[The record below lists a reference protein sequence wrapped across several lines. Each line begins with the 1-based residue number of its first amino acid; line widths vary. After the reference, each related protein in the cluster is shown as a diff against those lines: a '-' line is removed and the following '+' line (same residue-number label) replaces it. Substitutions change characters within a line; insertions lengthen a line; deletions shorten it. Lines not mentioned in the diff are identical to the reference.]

1 METAGGPRLQDLVA
15 QVIGGDPEAF
25 RELFALAEPSA
36 YALALGQLG
45 NAEDAREVV
54 QEAALA
60 SYRGLKDLRS
70 PEKFPAW
77 VCGIVRYLGIRRLR
91 RRKPVSLSTLSFE
104 PEAFPVEEPV
114 DAEEASRVREA
125 LASLPSGY
133 REALLLR
140 HVEGKSYEEIAEL
153 LGLSVPGVD
162 SRLSRG
168 RALLRRKL
176 ETSLPAGEEEGL

>member
-1 METAGGPRLQDLVA
+1 MEISEQNRLHHLVE
-15 QVIGGDPEAF
+15 QVRKGDAEAF
-25 RELFALAEPSA
+25 RELFSLVEPSA
-36 YALALGQLG
+36 YALALGHLG

-60 SYRGLKDLRS
+60 SYRGLGSLRD
-70 PEKFPAW
+70 PAKFPAW
-77 VCGIVRYLGIRRLR
+77 VCGMVRYLGIRRLR
-91 RRKPVSLSTLSFE
+91 RRKPLPLSALPSD
-104 PEAFPVEEPV
+104 PEAFFPDEPM
-114 DAEEASRVREA
+114 DAEEAARVRKA

-168 RALLRRKL
+168 RALMRQRLGP
-176 ETSLPAGEEEGL
+176 EAGL

>member
-1 METAGGPRLQDLVA
+1 MEVSEQERFSLLV
-15 QVIGGDPEAF
+15 IRIRSGDTEAF
-25 RELFALAEPSA
+25 REIFSMVEASA

-60 SYRGLKDLRS
+60 SYRGLAALRD
-70 PEKFPAW
+70 PAKFPAW
-77 VCGIVRYLGIRRLR
+77 VCGMVRYLGIRRLR
-91 RRKPVSLSTLSFE
+91 RRKPVSLSALPFE
-104 PEAFPVEEPV
+104 PEAVPSEEPLDVEET
-114 DAEEASRVREA
+114 ERVRSA
-125 LASLPSGY
+125 LSSLPSGY
-133 REALLLR
+133 REVLLLR
-140 HVEGKSYEEIAEL
+140 HVEGKSYEEIAET

-176 ETSLPAGEEEGL
+176 EERS

>member
-1 METAGGPRLQDLVA
+1 MEILERSRLPELVA
-15 QVIGGDPEAF
+15 RVRRGDTEAF
-25 RELFALAEPSA
+25 RDLFALVEPSA

-60 SYRGLKDLRS
+60 SYRGLGALRD
-70 PEKFPAW
+70 PAKFPAW

-91 RRKPVSLSTLSFE
+91 RRKPLPLSALPYE
-104 PEAFPVEEPV
+104 PEGVPPEEPG
-114 DAEEASRVREA
+114 DSEEADRVRKA

-133 REALLLR
+133 REVLLLR
-140 HVEGKSYEEIAEL
+140 HVEGKTYEEIAET
-153 LGLSVPGVD
+153 LGLSVSGVD

-168 RALLRRKL
+168 RALLRRRL
-176 ETSLPAGEEEGL
+176 EERP